1 MIVTPNLVS
10 AARTMIRL
18 RYWQHILNEM
28 LKKRRFK
35 IPVHLAFGHEAVAVA
50 LAGVASA
57 ADSISVTHRNI
68 LYNLVRQDDLRG
80 VLKLYDQSE
89 NASLSSMGSMNLA
102 LDESGVKYASSILGN
117 NLAVAA
123 GIAMSRKFLGG
134 SGVSFATT
142 GDGAIE
148 EGVFWE
154 VLLHARTH
162 DLPLVILVEDNDF
175 SLASTIAERRCSIN
189 LRSVCEGV
197 GVSYREVNAA
207 DYVEIENSLRSAKI
221 EALSGQPGCVLARL
235 KTFCQHAGPTPGWAG
250 DPMEINLSNGLILE
264 ESLEDPIFNIKR
276 LIGEKNF
283 RELEESVLTIEY
295 L

>member
-1 MIVTPNLVS
+1 MMLDPNLVS
-10 AARTMIRL
+10 AARNMIRL

-28 LKKRRFK
+28 LKQRRFK

-50 LAGVASA
+50 LAGVTSS
-57 ADSISVTHRNI
+57 ADSVSVTHRNV
-68 LYNLVRQDDLRG
+68 LYNLARQDDLRR
-80 VLKLYDQSE
+80 VLKLYDSTK
-89 NASLSSMGSMNLA
+89 SSPLSSMGSMNLA
-102 LDESGVKYASSILGN
+102 LDESGISYASSILGN

-123 GIAMSRKFLGG
+123 GLAMSRKFLGG

-154 VLLHARTH
+154 VLLHARSH

-175 SLASTIAERRCSIN
+175 SLASAIAERRCAIN
-189 LRSVCEGV
+189 LSSVCGGV
-197 GVSYREVNAA
+197 GISYCEVSGA
-207 DYVEIENSLRSAKI
+207 DYVEIENSLRSARS
-221 EALSGQPGCVLARL
+221 EALSGQPACVLVRL
-235 KTFCQHAGPTPGWAG
+235 KKFCQHAGPTPGWPE

-264 ESLEDPIFNIKR
+264 ESLEDPIFNIQQ
-276 LIGEKNF
+276 LIGEKIF
-283 RELEESVLTIEY
+283 RELEGSVLTNEY